1 MVAGLRAA
9 RAVDRVI
16 LVARDVANLVHT
28 VVHVLAGAGG
38 VTNVAVSENVRQ
50 RDFLTVGETGV
61 GGAFGVVDIRT
72 LRVEIANL
80 GAPTSE
86 VASGVDHGLRC
97 RGFVVVAQEGNGPG
111 VGVETARVDALNWLV
126 QAARVAFIDVAVFV
140 HQGVVSHVA
149 PAQCLCM
156 VLVDTANNASGLGF
170 RVVVGACCVV
180 DGDGVGFV
188 VVVRFGAADR
198 LVSSPFA
205 AGNHAGHAGCVGGVG
220 GEGDFAFVSFAV
232 NEYGLD
238 AGGIDFGSR
247 GVAKQIDAGGGDLNF
262 LGGFHKHEFGAA
274 AGLVIGG
281 VNGFGVVPIAPRAVV
296 FLGADERGD
305 VLLAFPGQGEHG
317 EFLVAA
323 EFLHRAGAAG
333 LTLGG
338 DGGIVD
344 DNVVAFLECFRIQRR
359 SDGAGALFL
368 GVEDVAALHANDGRG
383 QQHSCEHNGH
393 CWPTRRGVQPA
404 TL

>member
-86 VASGVDHGLRC
+86 VTSGVDHGLRC

-149 PAQCLCM
+149 PTQCLRM
-156 VLVDTANNASGLGF
+156 VLVDAANDASSLGF
-170 RVVVGACCVV
+170 RVVV
-180 DGDGVGFV
+180 
-188 VVVRFGAADR
+188 
-198 LVSSPFA
+198 
-205 AGNHAGHAGCVGGVG
+205 
-220 GEGDFAFVSFAV
+220 
-232 NEYGLD
+232 
-238 AGGIDFGSR
+238 
-247 GVAKQIDAGGGDLNF
+247 
-262 LGGFHKHEFGAA
+262 
-274 AGLVIGG
+274 
-281 VNGFGVVPIAPRAVV
+281 
-296 FLGADERGD
+296 
-305 VLLAFPGQGEHG
+305 
-317 EFLVAA
+317 
-323 EFLHRAGAAG
+323 
-333 LTLGG
+333 
-338 DGGIVD
+338 
-344 DNVVAFLECFRIQRR
+344 
-359 SDGAGALFL
+359 
-368 GVEDVAALHANDGRG
+368 
-383 QQHSCEHNGH
+383 
-393 CWPTRRGVQPA
+393 
-404 TL
+404 